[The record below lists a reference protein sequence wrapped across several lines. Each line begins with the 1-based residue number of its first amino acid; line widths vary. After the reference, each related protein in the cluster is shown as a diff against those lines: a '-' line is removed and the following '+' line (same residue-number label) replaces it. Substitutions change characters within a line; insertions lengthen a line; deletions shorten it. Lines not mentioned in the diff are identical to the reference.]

1 MENLSLIELITYD
14 ENCFNVALI
23 FLSFRENI

>member
-14 ENCFNVALI
+14 ENCFNVAVI
-23 FLSFRENI
+23 FPASRENI